1 MSPAAFIDD
10 PNWYKFLP
18 ETRESAKKRHLP
30 THEDCTLLDVESA
43 ARHLRAGGTLGALK
57 GYEERPGQ
65 IAMLEAIARAFNAR
79 EHLMIEA
86 GTGVGKSLAY
96 LVPAIL
102 WASKNDT
109 PVIISTATR
118 NLQSQL
124 MQSDIPR
131 ALRILGEEA
140 VAQFKAA
147 LLKGRGNYLCLRA
160 LGDFFASGYWTMST
174 GEQAEMEH
182 LIDWLKTTPDGDLDT
197 YEGLPRAQLTC
208 PGEECSKRRCPYFSR
223 CFVYRARKAAA
234 EAHLVIVNHALVC
247 ADSTSG
253 AGSILPAYSRIILDE
268 AHNLENIATDFLSRE
283 FSLTELGRLVN
294 RLQRRSRRSTGRSGG
309 VLSALDRAI
318 RSGHF
323 ENKPLA
329 SQLAQE
335 LDSAPS
341 RIKRLMSAAE
351 SVFSRAAL
359 LLQPGTSE
367 GIVRYDVKD
376 GVRRHSVRGLFE
388 AYDKEDWDEES
399 LQKAWTKFESE
410 MASMIRYLHTMRDQ
424 LAEEAEENEWNN
436 EAADFATQ
444 LKGLAENFVSF
455 TNSAHFILKGEK
467 DTHAYWIERL
477 YFENHRTVLRLIA
490 APLSVANDLKT
501 MLYDVKDSVI
511 LSSATL
517 RVGNDFKYTTK
528 RLGAAERFQ
537 TLVAQSPFDYF
548 SQSLVLAPD
557 WMPDPS
563 ASATACAEKLAEL
576 FSELFAL
583 TKGHALVLFTSY
595 EMMNAA
601 AQACREP
608 FETVGLELLVQGEGM
623 SREGMTRRLKE
634 NAAPSVLFG
643 AQSFWEGVDV
653 AGEALTCVVIA
664 RLPFAQV
671 GDPIVEA
678 RGEKITREGGSA
690 FRDYALPEAVI
701 KFRQG
706 FGRLIR
712 TKRDR
717 GVVIVTDPRI
727 VTKNYGAIFRK
738 SIPAAVH
745 AVPDIDELLS
755 RVKEFFMRGEAL

>member
-10 PNWYKFLP
+10 PNWYAFLP
-18 ETRESAKKRHLP
+18 ETRETGKKRHLP
-30 THEDCTLLDVESA
+30 THEDCALLDVERA
-43 ARHLRAGGTLGALK
+43 ASHLRAGGTLGAMS

-65 IAMLEAIARAFNAR
+65 IAMLEAIARAFNTR

-102 WASKNDT
+102 WAYTNDT

-124 MQSDIPR
+124 VQSDIPR
-131 ALRILGEEA
+131 ALRILWDEA
-140 VAQFKAA
+140 AKFKVA

-160 LGDFFASGYWTMST
+160 LGDFFAPGYWTMSDA
-174 GEQAEMEH
+174 EQAEMPR
-182 LIDWLKTTPDGDLDT
+182 LIEWLKSTPDGDLDT
-197 YEGLPRAQLTC
+197 YDGLPRAQLTC
-208 PGEECSKRRCPYFSR
+208 PGEECSKRRCPYYSR
-223 CFVYRARKAAA
+223 CFIYRARKAAS
-234 EAHLVIVNHALVC
+234 EAHLVIVNHSLVF
-247 ADSTSG
+247 ADATSG
-253 AGSILPAYSRIILDE
+253 AGSILPAYSRLILDE
-268 AHNLENIATDFLSRE
+268 AHNLENIATDYLSHE
-283 FSLTELGRLVN
+283 FSLFELSRLIN
-294 RLQRRSRRSTGRSGG
+294 RVSRRPRNAKGRSSG
-309 VLSALDRAI
+309 VLAALDRAI
-318 RSGHF
+318 CAGHF
-323 ENKPLA
+323 TNRALA
-329 SQLAQE
+329 TQLAQQLE
-335 LDSAPS
+335 GVAP
-341 RIKRLMSAAE
+341 RLTHLMSAAE

-359 LLQPGTSE
+359 LLLPSGNE
-367 GIVRYDVKD
+367 EIVRYDVKD

-388 AYDKEDWDEES
+388 AYEKDAWDEEA
-399 LQKAWTKFESE
+399 LKKAWTKFESE
-410 MASMIRYLHTMRDQ
+410 MAALIRFLHSMRDS
-424 LAEEAEENEWNN
+424 LAAEAEENEAAGF
-436 EAADFATQ
+436 AADFATQ
-444 LKGLAENFVSF
+444 LTGLAENFVAF
-455 TNSAHFILKGEK
+455 TNAAHFILKGEK
-467 DTHAYWIERL
+467 NTHAYWIERL
-477 YFENHRTVLRLIA
+477 HLENHRSSLRLVA
-490 APLSVANDLKT
+490 APLSVAEDLRT

-517 RVGNDFKYTTK
+517 RVGNDFKYTAR
-528 RLGAAERFQ
+528 RLGVAERFQ

-548 SQSLVLAPD
+548 TQALVLAPD

-563 ASATACAEKLAEL
+563 ANGSACAAKLAEL
-576 FSELFAL
+576 FSELFTI
-583 TKGHALVLFTSY
+583 TKGRALVLFTSY
-595 EMMNAA
+595 EMMNAT

-608 FETVGLELLVQGEGM
+608 FETVGLELLVQGEGI
-623 SREGMTRRLKE
+623 SREAMTRRLKA
-634 NAAPSVLFG
+634 NTGRSVLFG

-678 RGEKITREGGSA
+678 RSEKITREGGSA

-717 GVVIVTDPRI
+717 GIVIVTDPRV

-755 RVKEFFMRGEAL
+755 RVKVFFERGELI